1 VTGEGHPLATRLRW
15 RGERLIARL
24 FGRRVRCAAC
34 GRPLFKALPVV
45 WRGRLVLI
53 GLRVQEPLVRVRFG
67 ERDSLEFLHG
77 ELGLCRTDER
87 PWARTPDIWPS

>member
-1 VTGEGHPLATRLRW
+1 VTGKGHPLPTRLRW
-15 RGERLIARL
+15 RAERLVARL

-34 GRPLFKALPVV
+34 GQPLFKALPVV

-77 ELGLCRTDER
+77 ELGLCRTDQR